1 MNDPDNY
8 AAAYEIDIATALSQK
23 LGRTIKQGNNFRLV
37 GYGAFLTGGTGGDVD
52 MGMSAVVRAQFCP
65 TTYHSASAWR
75 KMAGNYNKQSQFR
88 AGLGGKTKYDE
99 FEVAHHGGGADS
111 RTSTV
116 YVGGITDPDPEV
128 VCIYGDYDA
137 DGADRQIGLD
147 TYYDALN
154 PVDAGGTLVETDLL
168 FDDTVDYKPAKF
180 SSKFPRASHLG
191 MTATHSASLF
201 YDHDIGLDEIYDM
214 QGISMDTMHYLPS
227 DNHLNIM
234 CGRMAIRAHALPRD
248 DENIW
253 ADTLKLWVV
262 MDFEGWSSL
271 WNKPQKRGKKRGR
284 KGRK

>member
-1 MNDPDNY
+1 
-8 AAAYEIDIATALSQK
+8 
-23 LGRTIKQGNNFRLV
+23 
-37 GYGAFLTGGTGGDVD
+37 
-52 MGMSAVVRAQFCP
+52 
-65 TTYHSASAWR
+65 
-75 KMAGNYNKQSQFR
+75 
-88 AGLGGKTKYDE
+88 
-99 FEVAHHGGGADS
+99 
-111 RTSTV
+111 
-116 YVGGITDPDPEV
+116 
-128 VCIYGDYDA
+128 
-137 DGADRQIGLD
+137 
-147 TYYDALN
+147 
-154 PVDAGGTLVETDLL
+154 
-168 FDDTVDYKPAKF
+168 
-180 SSKFPRASHLG
+180 